1 MFHDGSINIRNWY
14 ATKLVFYSL
23 WHLVKWYL
31 MYVTY
36 RKVFNC
42 LITRKENNIC
52 NQFKHL
58 EKEHS
63 TYLNTL
69 IQDLGETIFV
79 YAVTLIMRFLY
90 SRKEIVSFNVKARN
104 YRLLKTYA
112 FVQNVTLL
120 SIRSDISLQKGQ

>member
-1 MFHDGSINIRNWY
+1 MLHTKKYSFAKIIREENI
-14 ATKLVFYSL
+14 
-23 WHLVKWYL
+23 
-31 MYVTY
+31 
-36 RKVFNC
+36 
-42 LITRKENNIC
+42 IC

-69 IQDLGETIFV
+69 VQDLGETIFAC
-79 YAVTLIMRFLY
+79 AVTLIMRFLY
-90 SRKEIVSFNVKARN
+90 SRKEIVSFNVKARI
-104 YRLLKTYA
+104 YRFLKTKA